1 MTLSPNGKVLAP
13 VQSLRRR
20 FGRGLGGIAPGRD
33 RDDAIILL
41 H

>member
-1 MTLSPNGKVLAP
+1 MTLSPDGKILTP

-33 RDDAIILL
+33 GDNAILL
-41 H
+41 LH